1 MQFTAG
7 IITVSDKGY
16 AGERKDTSG
25 EKIAA
30 ILKANDWEVV
40 CRTIVPDEK
49 DKIAEAVK
57 AYSDEKNL
65 CLIITT
71 GGTGFSKRDVTPEA
85 TALVIERECPG
96 IPEAMRAESMR
107 ITPRGMLSREKA
119 GIRGDSLIINLPG
132 SEKAAGECLNA
143 VISPVRHGVEMI
155 RGWAG
160 ECAQRFKHEDIH
172 NEQKR

>member
-1 MQFTAG
+1 MRFTAG

-25 EKIAA
+25 EKIAM
-30 ILKANDWEVV
+30 ILKENNWEVTV
-40 CRTIVPDEK
+40 RSIVPDEK
-49 DKIAEAVK
+49 DRIAEVIRE
-57 AYSDEKNL
+57 YSDQKNL
-65 CLIITT
+65 CLIVTT
-71 GGTGFSKRDVTPEA
+71 GGTGFSKRDITPEA
-85 TALVIERECPG
+85 TALVIEKECPG

-119 GIRGDSLIINLPG
+119 GIRGESLIINLPG

-143 VISPVRHGVEMI
+143 VIHPIRHGVEMI

-160 ECAQRFKHEDIH
+160 ECAQRFK
-172 NEQKR
+172 NEGDF

>member
-1 MQFTAG
+1 MRFTAG

-16 AGERKDTSG
+16 AGKRKDTSG

-30 ILKANDWEVV
+30 ILRENDWEVV

-49 DKIAEAVK
+49 DRIAAAIEQ
-57 AYSDEKNL
+57 YSDENNL
-65 CLIITT
+65 CLIVTT
-71 GGTGFSKRDVTPEA
+71 GGTGFSKRDITPEA

-96 IPEAMRAESMR
+96 IPEAMRAESLR

-119 GIRGDSLIINLPG
+119 GIRGNSLIINLPG

-143 VISPVRHGVEMI
+143 VISPVRHGVEML

-160 ECAQRFKHEDIH
+160 ECAERFKDEDRH
-172 NEQKR
+172 NEEKR